1 VQEENEGSRE
11 IDHAT
16 EERLIAKGY
25 LSEHQDAQK
34 RGLPA
39 KAGRRHCHEQSWQE
53 QEEMTRV
60 ILSKNW
66 TRKPKAKHFLI
77 RDKAKADR
85 LERLWKAKS
94 KRK

>member
-1 VQEENEGSRE
+1 
-11 IDHAT
+11 
-16 EERLIAKGY
+16 
-25 LSEHQDAQK
+25 
-34 RGLPA
+34 
-39 KAGRRHCHEQSWQE
+39 
-53 QEEMTRV
+53 MTRV

-94 KRK
+94 KKK